1 MVQVVENLLAKA
13 GDGRD
18 SGSIPGLG
26 RSPGGRNGNPFQ
38 YPWLE
43 NFMDRGTVGYNRSG
57 LKESDM
63 TEYACKY
70 AWADIESLWSEDCK
84 D

>member
-1 MVQVVENLLAKA
+1 
-13 GDGRD
+13 
-18 SGSIPGLG
+18 
-26 RSPGGRNGNPFQ
+26 
-38 YPWLE
+38 
-43 NFMDRGTVGYNRSG
+43 MDRGTVGYNRWG

-84 D
+84 DCNLRESLGLLPVGWTWSRRRMQWGQSDQVEKAW